1 MRQEVLSLAARS
13 RLAIRIADLGTTRT
27 LHELLGRR
35 TAQQLVATEQNCLRQ
50 IQRRVVRGRGQGK
63 KALALSVTLQAMDR
77 TLTDVEIDAVAD
89 KVVANVAK
97 ATGATL
103 RG

>member
-1 MRQEVLSLAARS
+1 MITETEVFDVFAGGNVEA
-13 RLAIRIADLGTTRT
+13 
-27 LHELLGRR
+27 
-35 TAQQLVATEQNCLRQ
+35 
-50 IQRRVVRGRGQGK
+50 GK
-63 KALALSVTLQAMDR
+63 KSLALSVTLQAMDR

>member
-1 MRQEVLSLAARS
+1 V
-13 RLAIRIADLGTTRT
+13 
-27 LHELLGRR
+27 
-35 TAQQLVATEQNCLRQ
+35 
-50 IQRRVVRGRGQGK
+50 GK
-63 KALALSVTLQAMDR
+63 KSLALSVTLQAMDR